1 MNDKRKVLW
10 FTGIH
15 SNAGKTRFICVECA
29 AIAQNMHR
37 ETLTI
42 HRKSVKLVKVF
53 CHVAFVV
60 YGIFWKIF
68 EVEDGS

>member
-1 MNDKRKVLW
+1 MQ
-10 FTGIH
+10 
-15 SNAGKTRFICVECA
+15 GKLVQFRFICVECA